1 MRAIIHLRNAFALLR
16 TPAKPG
22 LAIVA
27 LAACGG
33 SSPETIDAAVTID
46 AVPDAAVNMTTSL
59 VVDMMQTRTLNLG
72 IYGVNADDGTL
83 HVEVNLG
90 GVTTCPDMNSPTPD
104 YTLIL
109 GRVPSMTAA
118 TATSPGNFLDY
129 QGDMLG
135 GPLGQAATSVSLSNV
150 VYTAGTFVALD
161 AMVTFPAGTA
171 MGHVYAKYCAS
182 LDG

>member
-1 MRAIIHLRNAFALLR
+1 MRVAIYLRNAYALLR

-22 LAIVA
+22 LAVLA

-33 SSPETIDAAVTID
+33 SSSEMIDAAVAID
-46 AVPDAAVNMTTSL
+46 AAPDAAVNMTTSL

-90 GVTTCPDMNSPTPD
+90 GITTCPDMNSPTPD

-109 GRVPSMTAA
+109 GRVPAATAA

-129 QGDMLG
+129 KGDMLG
-135 GPLGQAATSVSLSNV
+135 GPLGQAASAVSLSNV
-150 VYTAGTFVALD
+150 VYAAGTFVALD
-161 AMVTFPAGTA
+161 GMLTFPAGTA
-171 MGHVYAKYCAS
+171 MGHIYAKYCAS